1 MSVNCD
7 IYEAMFPIGDV
18 VLYFSLGYGRTRKG
32 ETDMTNGMKTLTEE
46 ERIKLR
52 ESFITIDNFIKEYL
66 WQLDSKTPSRWV
78 KVSNDIR
85 DLVPLVSESG
95 YKLTSP
101 SDEEL
106 RKAQRRDS
114 LDPFLSQL
122 I

>member
-7 IYEAMFPIGDV
+7 IYETMFPIGDV

-32 ETDMTNGMKTLTEE
+32 EMDDMTNGIKTLTEE

-52 ESFITIDNFIKEYL
+52 ESFIVIDNFIKDYL
-66 WQLDSKTPSRWV
+66 WQLDIKTPSRWV

-85 DLVPLVSESG
+85 DFVPLVSESG
-95 YKLTSP
+95 YALYES

-106 RKAQRRDS
+106 RKAQGPDP
-114 LDPFLSQL
+114 LDPFAG